1 MRSQMVTSSMPP
13 QLFSIPGT
21 QSVRDGGRKQEGI
34 VHLLVCARLVSSD
47 ACCQIGDCFHT
58 ALCAA
63 GDY

>member
-13 QLFSIPGT
+13 ALFYTGLSQPAMEA
-21 QSVRDGGRKQEGI
+21 KQEGI
-34 VHLLVCARLVSSD
+34 VHLLVCARLISSD

-63 GDY
+63 GD